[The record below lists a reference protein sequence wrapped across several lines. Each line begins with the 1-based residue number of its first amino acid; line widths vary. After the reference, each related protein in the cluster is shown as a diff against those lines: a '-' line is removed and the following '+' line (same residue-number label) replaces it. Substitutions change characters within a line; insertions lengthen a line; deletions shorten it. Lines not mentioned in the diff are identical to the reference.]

1 MRKFNLVDL
10 LNGAGEQAEQQEA
23 ARAEARPQ
31 KPPYK
36 IVALS
41 VYDLVPSEG
50 NFYSI
55 DEIEKLKRDIE
66 LAGGVKQ
73 NLTVTPLD
81 GGKYKILAGHRRRRA
96 CLELVEEGK
105 REYEL
110 IPCGIEPRQQ
120 DSEMQ
125 EIREELLIITTN
137 SQREKTDWD
146 RVQETKHLHDV
157 LRRYKARGGKLP
169 GRLREIIADTLNTS
183 ETQIGRMG
191 AIAKNLIP
199 EFQEEMREKRL
210 GISAAYELS
219 GMPEEQQR
227 AALEEYREKG
237 SFSVNDAKQRKEAE
251 KPRRGVRT
259 LDEAMK
265 ERQQESGDSESG
277 AGQQAPPPTIPPQQ
291 EQPPAPASPPRPLEE
306 PPAAESEAENP
317 APAPQDRPAPEPSGR
332 QDGEESEIASTINR
346 LNDLCTYCMDKGE
359 QCDGSRDWTLD
370 VKALLSAIGKLVDTI
385 R

>member
-1 MRKFNLVDL
+1 MGKFNLVDL
-10 LNGAGEQAEQQEA
+10 LNGAGGQAEQQEA

-237 SFSVNDAKQRKEAE
+237 SFSVSDAKQRKEAE

-259 LDEAMK
+259 LDEATK
-265 ERQQESGDSESG
+265 VRQQESGDSDSG
-277 AGQQAPPPTIPPQQ
+277 AGQQAPSPTIPPQQ
-291 EQPPAPASPPRPLEE
+291 EQPPAPASPPRPLEG
-306 PPAAESEAENP
+306 PPAAGSGAENP

-370 VKALLSAIGKLVDTI
+370 VKALLSAIERLGGETE
-385 R
+385 